1 LEAVSKKERD
11 NIIGWTRRK
20 DVERWLQE
28 LVRDSGSGIS
38 IGMRK
43 DSERLY
49 SPNEVRIRNT
59 KQRRLSREEKEGIDY
74 KLFVFRGPTGVCM
87 EVRFEEGAAY
97 LKMPSMGFKRGSV
110 LSTDRCFPYGKEMIA
125 AAFEDCF
132 FLFLFDSDG
141 RGGWKYYS
149 IKYIRALLEDEGVDV
164 WVSRT
169 SGNKNRVNVLVGKVT
184 RYPVDGRKR
193 GFSFGNDPFYGKTI
207 IEALEY
213 VLDLRGEG
221 KDL

>member
-1 LEAVSKKERD
+1 LEAKTKKERD

-20 DVERWLQE
+20 SDEWWLQE
-28 LVRDSGSGIS
+28 LVRESGSDITIS
-38 IGMRK
+38 MRK
-43 DSERLY
+43 DSEKLY
-49 SPNEVRIRNT
+49 SLSEVKIRNT

-74 KLFVFRGPTGVCM
+74 KVFVFRGPTGVCM
-87 EVRFEEGAAY
+87 EIRYEEGAAY
-97 LKMPSMGFKRGSV
+97 LKMPSKGFKDDLVSP
-110 LSTDRCFPYGKEMIA
+110 TDRCYPYGRGIIA

-149 IKYIRALLEDEGVDV
+149 IKYIRALLEDERLDV

-169 SGNKNRVNVLVGKVT
+169 PGNKNRVNLFVNKVT

-193 GFSFGNDPFYGKTI
+193 GFSFGTDPFYGKTI
-207 IEALEY
+207 IEAFEY
-213 VLDLRGEG
+213 VLDLRGKG
-221 KDL
+221 KAL